1 MPILALAGAAVGGIT
16 SAIGGNAQAN
26 AAKNALKVQQQNQQQ
41 ALSGTAE
48 TSAEQKNNLNPYLQT
63 GNQANSELQQQTNQP
78 GQGLLSNFTGSFQAP
93 TADQAAATPGYQF
106 QLQQGQK
113 ALENSAAAKG
123 GVLSGGTAKA
133 LDQYSQGLA
142 STNYQQTYNNAFQ
155 NYLQNYNQFETN
167 QGNQFNRL
175 SQLAGTGQN
184 AATSLNSDLGQNNQ
198 VNAGVLTNGAN
209 QQAQQINNAGA
220 ATASGYVGAGNAVS
234 NGVNNYQQ
242 YSLLNS
248 LISPQ
253 AQSAPSNVAATGA
266 YSGSQFDPT
275 SYKFQNQSGY

>member
-1 MPILALAGAAVGGIT
+1 MPILALAGAAVGGVT
-16 SAIGGNAQAN
+16 SLIAGNTQAN
-26 AAKNALKVQQQNQQQ
+26 AAKNALAVQQANQKQ

-48 TSAEQKNNLNPYLQT
+48 TTAEQKNNLNPYLQT
-63 GNQANSELQQQTNQP
+63 GNQANSELQQQTSQP

-106 QLQQGQK
+106 QLQQGEK
-113 ALENSAAAKG
+113 ALQNSAAAKG

-142 STNYQQTYNNAFQ
+142 SENYQQTYNNAFQ
-155 NYLQNYNQFETN
+155 NYQQNYNQFETN
-167 QGNQFNRL
+167 QSNQFNRL
-175 SQLAGTGQN
+175 SQLAGTGQQ

-234 NGVNNYQQ
+234 NGINNYQQ
-242 YSLLNS
+242 YNLLSSL
-248 LISPQ
+248 
-253 AQSAPSNVAATGA
+253 AG
-266 YSGSQFDPT
+266 
-275 SYKFQNQSGY
+275 NQSGYGSGSSGAGSASDMANSANWYS